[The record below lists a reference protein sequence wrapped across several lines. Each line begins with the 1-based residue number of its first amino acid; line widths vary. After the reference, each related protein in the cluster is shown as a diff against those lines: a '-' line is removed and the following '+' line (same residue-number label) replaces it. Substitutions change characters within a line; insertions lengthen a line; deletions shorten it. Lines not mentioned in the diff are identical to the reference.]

1 MIIFDRFQK
10 NILGKSYG
18 KLLTLCKITHIY
30 REQTGKMTI
39 KRMVFFMIWTLLIVL
54 FGLWFIG
61 FSFKIIGG
69 AIHLLLVIILVIII
83 YQIAYQARLRD

>member
-1 MIIFDRFQK
+1 
-10 NILGKSYG
+10 
-18 KLLTLCKITHIY
+18 
-30 REQTGKMTI
+30 
-39 KRMVFFMIWTLLIVL
+39 MIWTLLIVL

-69 AIHLLLVIILVIII
+69 TIHILLVVVIGIII